1 MMMKTL
7 CPKSFLSCS
16 CSKQCFHL
24 WFLDFWIHYVLLFF
38 STQKQ
43 QCFFPIGLSYDDDDD
58 DVGLLMNF
66 NYQTHSNNNNNEL
79 GKRKTSIFFLG
90 WWKSKNSQKKK
101 KMPNPMRALLVF
113 VVVHVLTNLFGA
125 DNW

>member
-1 MMMKTL
+1 MR
-7 CPKSFLSCS
+7 C
-16 CSKQCFHL
+16 
-24 WFLDFWIHYVLLFF
+24 FF

-90 WWKSKNSQKKK
+90 
-101 KMPNPMRALLVF
+101 
-113 VVVHVLTNLFGA
+113 
-125 DNW
+125 